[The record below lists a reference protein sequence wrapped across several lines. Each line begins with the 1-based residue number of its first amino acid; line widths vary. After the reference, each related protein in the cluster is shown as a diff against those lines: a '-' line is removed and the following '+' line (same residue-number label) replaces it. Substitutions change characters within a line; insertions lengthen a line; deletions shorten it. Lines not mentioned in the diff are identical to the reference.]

1 MNNNLIEM
9 EKEKMK
15 VIRFPDGKEKEI
27 LGENNR
33 FYITKDAQYRKSHC
47 ADCTT
52 EEKEKEAKPAPKKTA
67 KKSKA
72 KE

>member
-1 MNNNLIEM
+1 
-9 EKEKMK
+9 MK

-27 LGENNR
+27 LDENNR

-47 ADCTT
+47 ADCTI
-52 EEKEKEAKPAPKKTA
+52 EEKKTEAKKPASKKP
-67 KKSKA
+67 KA